1 MTSRSIL
8 IEGYTPEEIL
18 ALSPQQLKGFVFS
31 GKPLVF
37 KVGTAQILGEFSIQD
52 NSLIIE
58 LAQIEGGGEGAL
70 PAIAALAERYARHN
84 NLEAVEWIVHA
95 INCANP
101 NLKLRRILE
110 RRGFVIKNVPSFGQ
124 AYYFK
129 RILNLLDNSG

>member
-1 MTSRSIL
+1 MGSRSIL

-37 KVGTAQILGEFSIQD
+37 QVGTAQILGEFSLQN

-58 LAQIEGGGEGAL
+58 LAQIDGGGEGAL
-70 PAIAALAERYARHN
+70 PTIAALAERYARQN
-84 NLEAVEWIVHA
+84 NLEAVEWVVHA
-95 INCANP
+95 IHCANP

-110 RRGFVIKNVPSFGQ
+110 RRGFVIKDVPGSGQ
-124 AYYFK
+124 AYYF
-129 RILNLLDNSG
+129 RRVLNFSESSG

>member
-1 MTSRSIL
+1 MSSRSIL

-37 KVGTAQILGEFSIQD
+37 KVGTAQILGEFSLQD

-70 PAIAALAERYARHN
+70 PTIAALAEKYARHN

-95 INCANP
+95 IHCANP

-110 RRGFVIKNVPSFGQ
+110 RRGFVIKDVPGVGQ

-129 RILNLLDNSG
+129 RVLSFLDNSG